1 MGRAAVSGET
11 DSEGRAATAP
21 RGWVHR
27 MPWDTHCRCLHVM
40 SGKPVALDPEGER
53 QRAST

>member
-11 DSEGRAATAP
+11 DSEAAAAP

-27 MPWDTHCRCLHVM
+27 TPWDTHCRCLHVM

>member
-11 DSEGRAATAP
+11 DSEAAAAL
-21 RGWVHR
+21 RGWAHR
-27 MPWDTHCRCLHVM
+27 TPWDTHCRCLHVM